1 MRLILAR
8 LLWAFDIETAA
19 ETPVNWAKLRTF
31 LLVEKKPIEVRL
43 RERKMVKV

>member
-8 LLWAFDIETAA
+8 LVWAFDIETA

-43 RERKMVKV
+43 RERKMVKE